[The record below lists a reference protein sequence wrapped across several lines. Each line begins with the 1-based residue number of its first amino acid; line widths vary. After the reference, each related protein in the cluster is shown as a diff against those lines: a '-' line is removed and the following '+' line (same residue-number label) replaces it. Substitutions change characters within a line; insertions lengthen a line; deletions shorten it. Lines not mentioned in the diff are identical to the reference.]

1 MAPPKLAHLVVN
13 TSNYEVMKQW
23 YINVLEATIG
33 VETTDHSACFLRTDE
48 SHHRLGMFN
57 VAKTDESVSMAQP
70 GSDIGSVARLNHFA
84 FEYPTLAGLFETHA
98 RLAESSTTPTIC
110 LNHGPTMSMYYE
122 DPDKNTIELY
132 YDSGYTEDDM
142 VAFYAGGDRY
152 IMSPTPFDPTEL
164 RKQLHSGKSVAE
176 LIAWSPPSE

>member
-1 MAPPKLAHLVVN
+1 MASPKLSHLVVN

-23 YINVLEATIG
+23 YIDVLEATIG
-33 VETTDHSACFLRTDE
+33 VETSDHSACFLRIDE
-48 SHHRLGMFN
+48 SHHRFGMFN
-57 VAKTDESVSMAQP
+57 VAKTDESASMAMP
-70 GSDIGSVARLNHFA
+70 GSDAGSVARLNHFA
-84 FEYPTLAGLFETHA
+84 FEYPTLEELLETHV
-98 RLAESSTTPTIC
+98 RLAASSATPTIC

-132 YDSGYTEDDM
+132 FDSGYTEDDM

-152 IMSPTPFDPTEL
+152 VTSPTPFDPAEL
-164 RKQLHSGKSVAE
+164 LKDLRNGKSVAE